1 MFTGITLVKFFLP
14 FKHSGESEN
23 ENNRRGDDRD
33 DYDMGLFDQIDDDL
47 LSEDEGTR
55 KRTINTKKSRPY
67 FPAAML
73 FFMMYGPY
81 GVGVYNFDL
90 TPAVSMET
98 KAIDNLAKESK
109 QLNTKSMREAKKE
122 ENNYLR

>member
-1 MFTGITLVKFFLP
+1 
-14 FKHSGESEN
+14 
-23 ENNRRGDDRD
+23 
-33 DYDMGLFDQIDDDL
+33 MGLFDQIDDDL
-47 LSEDEGTR
+47 LSEDEGNR
-55 KRTINTKKSRPY
+55 KRIINTKKSRPY